1 VNLPSDHSERRRFA
15 EGIERNFSVVAA
27 AGSGKTYAITE
38 RIVQIALSPKAQEI
52 LPRLVVVTFT
62 HRAADEM
69 QQRTRHRILREV
81 RRPEVHVA
89 FNRAFFGTIHS
100 FCMKLLANYGHY
112 LGLPTTLDLVTD
124 DEDLWEEFVQQYL
137 HVGTNLSDENRAALF
152 RLAQARQLM
161 ELGRNARS
169 VLAPSGKI
177 GPCPKIDFSQVHKAS
192 ASARARENIAASK
205 AELVDWETRYG
216 NDWEFVRWPVR
227 FGTAKDFAQ
236 LWSDTFAPLRK
247 WVTDCAMCVAAEVQR
262 DYRDFRLTR
271 GVITYPDQV
280 ALADELMQHPIAG
293 RRVREENFRVILDEA
308 QDTDPAQFSVLT
320 EITRPPKAI
329 GRWLETETDP
339 PRPGHFCMVGD
350 FQQSIYHDRAD
361 LENYNAIHELLVRQ
375 DDADKLQFSVTFRLD
390 EQQLNFINQTFRE
403 ILNGQEGQVDFVEMQ
418 PRPEVLPGQVI
429 RVSLGKNLLPEDK
442 LKDYRKA
449 KIAAKAL
456 AAWIKK
462 TGHENLRADSWSEVA
477 ILCPRKAWLRT
488 MAIELRKLGVP
499 VAIQSES
506 DLKGDHPAHAWLT
519 ALCTI
524 MSDPFNSYEI
534 VGVLREVFGI
544 SDHDLALFSEGEG
557 VRFRIDQPATIAG
570 VVSSPLRL
578 LAETRVEMTGRAL
591 FDAVKILVARTH
603 LRERIASLPVEDFPS
618 AENDLD
624 ALLALVAAAEAEGAT
639 LEEFAAKLRADF
651 LTPRDV
657 RLSSENG
664 LQLITAQKAKGS
676 EWQAVILPFLG
687 RNVIPPSPRYPCL
700 LKIPGKKEVIA
711 ALNKDD
717 FQEDNRAI
725 VKRATQQEAARL
737 LYVAA
742 TRARHTLVFVDDGEI
757 FLNSKGSLQSNAQ
770 LRHFGDNVAAIMAN
784 VSTEAKVCAATTQAK
799 ERSAKEESPV
809 PLAPFE
815 KRDREKAMQRARKFI
830 RKINP
835 SAYEPDVDLEQL
847 EVVAPRDIYLRGL
860 ADNLATLHGRWWHT
874 FFQNIKWRDG
884 LAGADRLFQ
893 TLQAQA
899 PDRERSAKEWKR
911 VREALF
917 ASETARRFAATDA
930 KTHTEFP
937 FSWSINQNS
946 ALEGVID
953 FLSIEEE
960 QSRALLIDWKTNH
973 VSLGE
978 TEVLRVRY
986 RPQLAA
992 YWKAVGAITRLEVS
1006 AGLFSTAL
1014 GRLLLYEPAELAAEW
1029 KRLEQLPP
1037 DRVAEEISIP

>member
-1 VNLPSDHSERRRFA
+1 MNLPSDHSARRRFA
-15 EGIERNFSVVAA
+15 EEIDRNFSVVAA

-38 RIVQIALSPKAQEI
+38 RIVQIALSPKAEEI

-69 QQRTRHRILREV
+69 QQRTRHRILQEV
-81 RRPEVHVA
+81 GRPEIHTA

-100 FCMKLLANYGHY
+100 FCMKLLTNYGHY

-124 DEDLWEEFVQQYL
+124 DEDLWEEFVQQHL
-137 HVGTNLSDENRAALF
+137 HTGRNLSDENRAALF

-169 VLAPSGKI
+169 VLAPSGKM
-177 GPCPKIDFSQVHKAS
+177 GPCPAANFSDV
-192 ASARARENIAASK
+192 RAVVGRGAAVKTIADSK
-205 AELVDWETRYG
+205 AELAEFEQRYG
-216 NDWEFVRWPVR
+216 DGWDFVRWPVR
-227 FGTAKDFAQ
+227 SSNAKDFAQ
-236 LWSDTFAPLRK
+236 LWIDAFAPLRK
-247 WVTDCAMCVAAEVQR
+247 WVTDSAMCVAAEVQR

-271 GVITYPDQV
+271 GVVTYADQV
-280 ALADELMQHPIAG
+280 ALADELMQHPAG
-293 RRVREENFRVILDEA
+293 QRVREENFRVILDEA

-320 EITRPPKAI
+320 EIARPPETT

-361 LENYNAIHELLVRQ
+361 LENYQAVHLTLVRQ
-375 DDADKLQFSVTFRLD
+375 DDADELKFSVTFRLD
-390 EQQLNFINQTFRE
+390 QKQLDFVNQSFRE
-403 ILNGQEGQVDFVEMQ
+403 ILNSQDGPVCFVELQ

-429 RVSLGKNLLPEDK
+429 RVSLGKDLLPDEK

-449 KIAAKAL
+449 KIVAKEL

-462 TGHENLRADSWSEVA
+462 TGPENLRADSWCDVA

-488 MAIELRKLGVP
+488 MAIELRKLDVP

-524 MSDPFNSYEI
+524 MSDPFDSYEI

-544 SDHDLALFSEGEG
+544 SDQDLALFSEGDG
-557 VRFRIDQPATIAG
+557 ARFRIDEPATIAG

-591 FDAVKILVARTH
+591 FDAVKILLTRTQ
-603 LRERIASLPVEDFPS
+603 LRERLATLPAEDFPS
-618 AENDLD
+618 AESDLD
-624 ALLALVAAAEAEGAT
+624 ALLALTAAAEAEGAT
-639 LEEFAAKLRADF
+639 LEDFAATLRADF

-657 RLSSENG
+657 RLSSDNG

-687 RNVIPPSPRYPCL
+687 RNVNSPSPRYPCL

-717 FQEDNRAI
+717 FEEDNRAI
-725 VKRATQQEAARL
+725 VKRAAQQEAARL

-742 TRARHTLVFVDDGEI
+742 TRARHTLVLVDDGEV
-757 FLNSKGSLQSNAQ
+757 FLNSKGNLQPNAQ
-770 LRHFGDNVAAIMAN
+770 LRHFGQSVAAILAD
-784 VSTEAKVCAATTQAK
+784 VSTEAKNCEATTQAK
-799 ERSAKEESPV
+799 KRRAKDEPPA
-809 PLAPFE
+809 PLPPFE
-815 KRDREKAMQRARKFI
+815 KRDREKATQRAKKFI

-835 SAYEPDVDLEQL
+835 SAYDPDVDLEQV
-847 EVVAPRDIYLRGL
+847 ETAAPRGIYLHGL

-874 FFQNIKWRDG
+874 FFQKAKWSDG
-884 LAGADRLFQ
+884 LPGADRLFQ
-893 TLQAQA
+893 IVLAQA
-899 PDRERSAKEWKR
+899 PDRERAANEWKR
-911 VREALF
+911 MREGLF
-917 ASETARRFAATDA
+917 ASETARRFAAA
-930 KTHTEFP
+930 NAQTHSEFP
-937 FSWSINQNS
+937 FSWSIDQNS

-953 FLSIEEE
+953 FLLIEEKE
-960 QSRALLIDWKTNH
+960 KRALLIDWKTNNI
-973 VSLGE
+973 SLGDA
-978 TEVLRVRY
+978 EVLRARY

-992 YWKAVGAITRLEVS
+992 YWKAVGEITRLEIS

-1014 GRLLLYEPAELAAEW
+1014 GRLLLYEPAELAKEW

-1037 DRVAEEISIP
+1037 ERAAEETAIP

>member
-1 VNLPSDHSERRRFA
+1 
-15 EGIERNFSVVAA
+15 
-27 AGSGKTYAITE
+27 
-38 RIVQIALSPKAQEI
+38 
-52 LPRLVVVTFT
+52 
-62 HRAADEM
+62 
-69 QQRTRHRILREV
+69 
-81 RRPEVHVA
+81 
-89 FNRAFFGTIHS
+89 
-100 FCMKLLANYGHY
+100 MKLLGNYGHY

-124 DEDLWEEFVQQYL
+124 DEDLWEEFVQQHL
-137 HVGTNLSDENRAALF
+137 HTGRNLSEENRTALF

-161 ELGRNARS
+161 ELGRNART
-169 VLAPSGKI
+169 VLAPGGEIGK
-177 GPCPKIDFSQVHKAS
+177 CPTADFSKVLAVVPRGSSVKT
-192 ASARARENIAASK
+192 IADSQ
-205 AELVDWETRYG
+205 AELAEFEQRYRDG
-216 NDWEFVRWPVR
+216 WTFVRWPAR
-227 FGTAKDFAQ
+227 SSSAKDFLSAWTDA
-236 LWSDTFAPLRK
+236 LTPLRK
-247 WVTDCAMCVAAEVQR
+247 WVTDSAMCVAAEVQR
-262 DYRDFRLTR
+262 DYRDFRLMR
-271 GVITYPDQV
+271 GVLTYADQV

-320 EITRPPKAI
+320 EIARPPEAT
-329 GRWLETETDP
+329 GRWLETKDDP

-361 LENYNAIHELLVRQ
+361 LEHYEAVHEELIRQ
-375 DDADKLQFSVTFRLD
+375 DDAEQLKFSVTFRLD
-390 EQQLNFINQTFRE
+390 QDQLKFINQTFRE
-403 ILNGQEGQVDFVEMQ
+403 ILDKEDGQVEFVELQ

-429 RVSLGKNLLPEDK
+429 RVSLGEDLLPEDK
-442 LKDYRKA
+442 LKEYRKA

-456 AAWIKK
+456 AAWIAK
-462 TGHENLRADSWSEVA
+462 TGYENLRADSWRDVA

-488 MAIELRKLGVP
+488 MAIELRKLDVP

-544 SDHDLALFSEGEG
+544 SDNDLALFSEGDG
-557 VRFRIDQPATIAG
+557 ARFRIDEPAMIAG

-578 LAETRVEMTGRAL
+578 LAETRVEIKGRAL
-591 FDAVKILVARTH
+591 FDAVKILLARTQ
-603 LRERIASLPVEDFPS
+603 LRERLATLPAEDFPS
-618 AENDLD
+618 AETDLD

-639 LEEFAAKLRADF
+639 VEDFAAKLRADF

-687 RNVIPPSPRYPCL
+687 RNVRTPPPRYPCL
-700 LKIPGKKEVIA
+700 LKIPGKKEPIA

-717 FQEDNRAI
+717 FAEDNREI

-742 TRARHTLVFVDDGEI
+742 TRARHTLVLVDDGEI
-757 FLNSKGSLQSNAQ
+757 FLNTKGYLQPNAQ

-784 VSTEAKVCAATTQAK
+784 VSTEAKICKATTQAK
-799 ERSAKEESPV
+799 KRRATGESPAAIS
-809 PLAPFE
+809 LFE
-815 KRDREKAMQRARKFI
+815 KRDREKAMRRAKKFI

-835 SAYEPDVDLEQL
+835 SVYEPDVDVEQI
-847 EVVAPRDIYLRGL
+847 ETVVPRGVSLHGL

-874 FFQNIKWRDG
+874 FFQKMKWSNG

-893 TLQAQA
+893 TLHAQA
-899 PDRERSAKEWKR
+899 PDRERSAKEWKG
-911 VREALF
+911 VREGLF
-917 ASETARRFAATDA
+917 ASETARRFADA
-930 KTHTEFP
+930 SAQTHAEFP
-937 FSWSINQNS
+937 FSWSIDQNS

-953 FLSIEEE
+953 FLLIEEK
-960 QSRALLIDWKTNH
+960 QKRALLIDWKTNNI
-973 VSLGE
+973 SLGDA
-978 TEVLRVRY
+978 EVLRVRY

-992 YWKAVGAITRLEVS
+992 YWKATGEITRLEVS

-1014 GRLLLYEPAELAAEW
+1014 GRLLAL
-1029 KRLEQLPP
+1029 RTG
-1037 DRVAEEISIP
+1037 